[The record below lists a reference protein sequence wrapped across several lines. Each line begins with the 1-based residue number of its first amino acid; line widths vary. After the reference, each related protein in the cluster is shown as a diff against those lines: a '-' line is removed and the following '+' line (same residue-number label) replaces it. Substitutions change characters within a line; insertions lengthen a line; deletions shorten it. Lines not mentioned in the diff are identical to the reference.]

1 MAMGM
6 QWQMGGRY
14 LDFNDVGLRAA
25 YQPRHAAS
33 KRHQQPRVSVGEE
46 TGPNA
51 ARTQGYT
58 SQLAA
63 ADCQSYGFAA
73 ASMRQLLL
81 GRAAA
86 LVRLHPRRHE
96 GGGPLSQRGWA

>member
-14 LDFNDVGLRAA
+14 LDFNDAGLRAA

-33 KRHQQPRVSVGEE
+33 KRHQQPRVGVGEE

-51 ARTQGYT
+51 VRTQGYRY
-58 SQLAA
+58 QPAA
-63 ADCQSYGFAA
+63 ADCQSYGFAPV
-73 ASMRQLLL
+73 SMRQLLL
-81 GRAAA
+81 DRAAT

-96 GGGPLSQRGWA
+96 GGPLSQRGWA

>member
-1 MAMGM
+1 MGM
-6 QWQMGGRY
+6 QWQMGGRP

-33 KRHQQPRVSVGEE
+33 KRHQQARVSVAEE

-51 ARTQGYT
+51 AGTQNYT
-58 SQLAA
+58 YQRAA
-63 ADCQSYGFAA
+63 ADCRSYGFAA
-73 ASMRQLLL
+73 VTVRQVLLD
-81 GRAAA
+81 RAAT

-96 GGGPLSQRGWA
+96 GGPLSQRGWA